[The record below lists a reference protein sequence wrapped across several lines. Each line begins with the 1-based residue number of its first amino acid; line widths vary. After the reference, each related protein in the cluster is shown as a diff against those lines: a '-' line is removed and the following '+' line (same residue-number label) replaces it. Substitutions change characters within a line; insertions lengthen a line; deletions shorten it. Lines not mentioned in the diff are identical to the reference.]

1 MKLLKVA
8 FFGLGL
14 AIAVSAVSGPVL
26 ADDVKAGK
34 AVFKKKC
41 KVCHR
46 IGKNKT
52 GPNLAGVVGRPA
64 GQVEGFKYSKA
75 MRTSGLTWD
84 EATLD
89 TYLKKPRGLVKKT
102 KMAFAGLK
110 KAKDRAAVIAYL
122 KSTK

>member
-64 GQVEGFKYSKA
+64 GWVEGLNIPSHADIRPDLGRGDPGHVSEKA
-75 MRTSGLTWD
+75 ERLGEENQDGLC
-84 EATLD
+84 
-89 TYLKKPRGLVKKT
+89 
-102 KMAFAGLK
+102 GLK
-110 KAKDRAAVIAYL
+110 KAKDCAADRLFEVDQ
-122 KSTK
+122 